1 LEEALQT
8 TVWSPFKYPAY
19 RVFWFCAFL
28 SNIGTWVQDVAASW
42 LMTHLSSSP
51 LVISLLSFSSSLP
64 VVLLSIPAGFWADS
78 GNRRKILLIAQAVM
92 LISAFTLG
100 VLAARDSLTEITILI
115 LSFSMG
121 IGVALNGPA
130 YQTVLSELV
139 PVKEQQSAVL
149 IYYMGLNITRVVGPA
164 IGGFILGFSGAS
176 SAFFVNAVSFLGL
189 IIYYWRWPI
198 ATKDKV
204 HAEKP
209 TSYFQKITSQDWNI
223 LFSLHNLKLWVEI
236 LAVSFSA
243 SAMWA
248 LYPVRGRIELQ
259 LSSYQYGS
267 LLACLGFGAL
277 LSALFS
283 KHVMNPER
291 NWQSLSFAYLVFAAA
306 ETVLAFADVYYMAAF
321 AMVLGGIGWIILAT
335 LMNMSTRQLSAQS
348 HLKATMLGVF
358 LSVFYLGMSLGSVTW
373 GTIARFKSTS
383 YALLISAV
391 CLALCS
397 VYKFARKK

>member
-1 LEEALQT
+1 
-8 TVWSPFKYPAY
+8 
-19 RVFWFCAFL
+19 
-28 SNIGTWVQDVAASW
+28 
-42 LMTHLSSSP
+42 
-51 LVISLLSFSSSLP
+51 
-64 VVLLSIPAGFWADS
+64 
-78 GNRRKILLIAQAVM
+78 
-92 LISAFTLG
+92 
-100 VLAARDSLTEITILI
+100 
-115 LSFSMG
+115 
-121 IGVALNGPA
+121 
-130 YQTVLSELV
+130 
-139 PVKEQQSAVL
+139 
-149 IYYMGLNITRVVGPA
+149 VVGPA

>member
-1 LEEALQT
+1 MNNS
-8 TVWSPFKYPAY
+8 VWTPFNYSAY

-42 LMTHLSSSP
+42 LMTHLSTSP

-78 GNRRKILLIAQAVM
+78 GNRRKILLIAQALM
-92 LISAFTLG
+92 LISAFILG
-100 VLAARDSLTEITILI
+100 VQAARDSLTEITILL

-121 IGVALNGPA
+121 VGVALNGPA

-139 PVKEQQSAVL
+139 PAKEQQSAVL

-164 IGGFILGFSGAS
+164 IGGFILGFAGAS
-176 SAFFVNAVSFLGL
+176 SAFFVNAISFLGL

-204 HAEKP
+204 RAEAEKP
-209 TSYFQKITSQDWNI
+209 TSYFQKITPQDWNI

-259 LSSYQYGS
+259 LGSFQYGS

-277 LSALFS
+277 LSAVFS
-283 KHVMNPER
+283 KHVMNPGR
-291 NWQSLSFAYLVFAAA
+291 NWQSLSFAYLVFAAG
-306 ETVLAFADVYYMAAF
+306 ETVLAFADVYYMAAL

-373 GTIARFKSTS
+373 GTIARFKSAS
-383 YALLISAV
+383 YALLVSAV
-391 CLALCS
+391 CLVLCS
-397 VYKFARKK
+397 IYKYVRKK